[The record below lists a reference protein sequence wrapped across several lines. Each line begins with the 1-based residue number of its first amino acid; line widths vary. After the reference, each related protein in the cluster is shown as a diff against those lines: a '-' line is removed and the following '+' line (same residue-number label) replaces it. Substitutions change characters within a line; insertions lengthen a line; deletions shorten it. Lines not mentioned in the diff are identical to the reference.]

1 MQVITKDD
9 LTVRKQE
16 IINKIKDG
24 SIFVYPTDT
33 IYGIGCN
40 ALNAEAVKKIREIKN
55 RPSTPFSVI
64 APGKDWLRKNCETGE
79 NKECNLWI
87 DKLPGP
93 YTLILSMENKD
104 IVAEETN
111 NGLDTLGVRI
121 PDHWFT
127 DIIIE
132 AGIPVVTTS
141 ANKVG
146 QNCMTSLEDLDVDI
160 KKHLDFIIYEGEKH
174 GRPSKIINLAM
185 TIPEIIER

>member
-9 LTVRKQE
+9 LKVRKQE
-16 IINKIKDG
+16 IIDKIRNG

-40 ALNAEAVKKIREIKN
+40 ALNAEAVKKIREIKK

-64 APGKDWLRKNCETGE
+64 APNKDWIRKNCENGE

-93 YTLILSMENKD
+93 YTLILNIENYG
-104 IVAEETN
+104 IVAKETN
-111 NGLDTLGVRI
+111 NGMDTLGVRI

-127 DIIIE
+127 KIVKE
-132 AGIPVVTTS
+132 AGVPVVTTS

-160 KKHLDFIIYEGEKH
+160 KKHLEFIIYEGEKL
-174 GRPSKIINLAM
+174 GRPSKLINLAM
-185 TIPEIIER
+185 TIPQIIER